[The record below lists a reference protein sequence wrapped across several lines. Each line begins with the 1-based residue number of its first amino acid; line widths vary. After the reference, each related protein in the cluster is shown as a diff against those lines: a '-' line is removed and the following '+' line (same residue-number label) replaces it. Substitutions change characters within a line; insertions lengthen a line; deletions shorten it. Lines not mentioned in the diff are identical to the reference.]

1 MLFKKYKD
9 SSTPSDRHFGG
20 ESIFVAILTCIII
33 SVMGVSLT
41 RLHNASFMSL
51 VSSETS
57 MQAQHFAKSKMDY
70 LMFKGYNNLAMQAKT
85 VINGTT
91 FKDSVALGTI
101 TTDADGVKKRTVTV
115 SVYNDDEASPRATLS
130 HVFYSNDAD
139 LYVRNGSSPTN
150 SISMHYIDGKLL
162 ARVDGVDVELGGG
175 VPVGTIIAWPFNNA
189 PTKGGK
195 WLLCDGSSY
204 SSDTYP
210 ELYSVS
216 GSTKVPDLRDRFL
229 QGSST
234 AGTVIEAGLPNIRG
248 SFFGYDNGS
257 VGGGMGDNS
266 SGAFKTVYQTW
277 YHVYPNDVGY
287 VISVSN
293 TGSVSND
300 ISNFYNM
307 AVSKGFSDYM
317 CDAEAAIAFSANS
330 SNSIYGDDITT
341 VQPPAYTV
349 RYYIKAA

>member
-1 MLFKKYKD
+1 MIFKKHKGMNTLFGRY
-9 SSTPSDRHFGG
+9 RGG
-20 ESIFVAILTCIII
+20 ESIFVTILTCIII

-70 LMFKGYNNLAMQAKT
+70 LMFKGYNNLATQAKT

-115 SVYNDDEASPRATLS
+115 SVYNGDEASPRATLN

-189 PTKGGK
+189 PNKGGK

-234 AGTVIEAGLPNIRG
+234 AGTVIEAGLPNITG
-248 SFFGYDNGS
+248 FVDASKEEEGALTGETSKMTGAMYTNGQT
-257 VGGGMGDNS
+257 
-266 SGAFKTVYQTW
+266 TVTPYSW
-277 YHVYPNDVGY
+277 
-287 VISVSN
+287 VISDAYRNWSLISWGFDASKSN
-293 TGSVSND
+293 P
-300 ISNFYNM
+300 
-307 AVSKGFSDYM
+307 
-317 CDAEAAIAFSANS
+317 
-330 SNSIYGDDITT
+330 IYGASTT

>member
-51 VSSETS
+51 VSSEKS
-57 MQAQHFAKSKMDY
+57 MQAQHFAKAKMDY
-70 LMFKGYNNLAMQAKT
+70 LIFRGYNNLVVQAKT
-85 VINGTT
+85 KIDNSD
-91 FKDSVALGTI
+91 FKDAVALGTV
-101 TTDADGVKKRTVTV
+101 TTDSSGVSKRTVTV
-115 SVYNDDEASPRATLS
+115 SVYNGDETSPRATLQ

-175 VPVGTIIAWPFNNA
+175 VPVGTIIAWPFNNT

-204 SSDTYP
+204 SSDIYP
-210 ELYSVS
+210 ELYAVS
-216 GSTKVPDLRDRFL
+216 GSTNLPDLRDRFL
-229 QGSST
+229 QGNST
-234 AGTVIEAGLPNIRG
+234 AGTIVEAGLPNITG
-248 SFFGYDNGS
+248 IMDNRMETDCIEPLS
-257 VGGGMGDNS
+257 YADDIRFT
-266 SGAFKTVYQTW
+266 GAIY
-277 YHVYPNDVGY
+277 N
-287 VISVSN
+287 ISVTEGFNTSIVQN
-293 TGSVSND
+293 TGGNWGIRAWGFDASKSNP
-300 ISNFYNM
+300 
-307 AVSKGFSDYM
+307 
-317 CDAEAAIAFSANS
+317 
-330 SNSIYGDDITT
+330 IYGASTT

>member
-70 LMFKGYNNLAMQAKT
+70 LMFKGYNNLATQAKT

-115 SVYNDDEASPRATLS
+115 SVYNGDEASPRATLS

-139 LYVRNGSSPTN
+139 LYVRNGNSTTN
-150 SISMHYIDGKLL
+150 SISMHYDSSNDRLYAK
-162 ARVDGVDVELGGG
+162 VDGNEKNLGGGG
-175 VPVGTIIAWPFNNA
+175 VPVGTIIAWPGSSA
-189 PTKGGK
+189 PTEGGT
-195 WLLCDGSSY
+195 WLLCNGQSCVA
-204 SSDTYP
+204 YP
-210 ELYSVS
+210 ALVAIV
-216 GSTKVPDLRDRFL
+216 GSTVPNLHGRFL
-229 QGSST
+229 E
-234 AGTVIEAGLPNIRG
+234 GTVTSPRTFLEAGLPNITGAFNSEAQWGGVTGYALATGAFYPVASSRSHLG
-248 SFFGYDNGS
+248 SDT
-257 VGGGMGDNS
+257 GGGNHDLY
-266 SGAFKTVYQTW
+266 F
-277 YHVYPNDVGY
+277 
-287 VISVSN
+287 
-293 TGSVSND
+293 
-300 ISNFYNM
+300 
-307 AVSKGFSDYM
+307 
-317 CDAEAAIAFSANS
+317 DASRCSA
-330 SNSIYGDDITT
+330 IYGASDT
-341 VQPPAYTV
+341 VQPAAYLV
-349 RYYIKAA
+349 MYYIKAA

>member
-1 MLFKKYKD
+1 
-9 SSTPSDRHFGG
+9 
-20 ESIFVAILTCIII
+20 
-33 SVMGVSLT
+33 
-41 RLHNASFMSL
+41 
-51 VSSETS
+51 
-57 MQAQHFAKSKMDY
+57 MQAQHFAKAKMDY
-70 LMFKGYNNLAMQAKT
+70 LMFKGYNNLATQAKT

-115 SVYNDDEASPRATLS
+115 SVYNGDEASPRATLS

-175 VPVGTIIAWPFNNA
+175 VPVGTIIAWPFNNT

-234 AGTVIEAGLPNIRG
+234 AGTVIEAGLPNI
-248 SFFGYDNGS
+248 
-257 VGGGMGDNS
+257 
-266 SGAFKTVYQTW
+266 
-277 YHVYPNDVGY
+277 
-287 VISVSN
+287 
-293 TGSVSND
+293 TGFV
-300 ISNFYNM
+300 
-307 AVSKGFSDYM
+307 
-317 CDAEAAIAFSANS
+317 DAM
-330 SNSIYGDDITT
+330 
-341 VQPPAYTV
+341 
-349 RYYIKAA
+349 